1 MKKFFEEF
9 KKFISKGN
17 VMDMA
22 VGIIIGGAFTS
33 IVSSLVNDIINP
45 LLGLF
50 GGMNF
55 DQLAWNITGDV
66 TLYYG
71 KFITAVVNFLI
82 MAFIVF
88 ILVKV
93 MNTAMSKFQKEEAP
107 KAPTTKVCPYCKS
120 EIAIE
125 ATRCPHCTSELEQ
138 QYLFPCELMHIK
150 TVYTDCS
157 MYTVLSFIDHAP
169 QLIISG

>member
-9 KKFISKGN
+9 KRFISKGN

-33 IVSSLVNDIINP
+33 IVSSLVEDIINP
-45 LLGLF
+45 VLGLF

-55 DQLAWNITGDV
+55 SQFAWNITGDV

-82 MAFIVF
+82 MALVVF
-88 ILVKV
+88 IIVKA
-93 MNTAMSKFQKEEAP
+93 MNTASAKFHKDEPPA
-107 KAPTTKVCPYCKS
+107 APTTKKCPYCKS
-120 EIAIE
+120 EIPLE
-125 ATRCPHCTSELEQ
+125 ATRCPHCTSTLE
-138 QYLFPCELMHIK
+138 E
-150 TVYTDCS
+150 
-157 MYTVLSFIDHAP
+157 
-169 QLIISG
+169 

>member
-22 VGIIIGGAFTS
+22 VGIIVGGAFTS

-45 LLGLF
+45 ILGLF

-82 MAFIVF
+82 MALIVF
-88 ILVKV
+88 LLVKI
-93 MNTAMSKFQKEEAP
+93 MNKAMSRIQKPEQP
-107 KAPTTKVCPYCKS
+107 KVPTKKICPFCKS
-120 EIAIE
+120 EIAVE
-125 ATRCPHCTSELEQ
+125 ATRCPHCTSQLTEQ
-138 QYLFPCELMHIK
+138 NGQN
-150 TVYTDCS
+150 
-157 MYTVLSFIDHAP
+157 
-169 QLIISG
+169 

>member
-1 MKKFFEEF
+1 MKKFLQEF
-9 KKFISKGN
+9 RDFALRGN

-93 MNTAMSKFQKEEAP
+93 MNTAMSKFQKEETP

-120 EIAIE
+120 EIALE
-125 ATRCPHCTSELEQ
+125 ATRCPHCTSELE
-138 QYLFPCELMHIK
+138 K
-150 TVYTDCS
+150 
-157 MYTVLSFIDHAP
+157 
-169 QLIISG
+169 